1 MLNQEYPKFEKG
13 SFEGLEISLSE
24 PIVKINLRGKK
35 KEFFTKIGKIL
46 SIILPIEPNTS
57 SSNQQYSTLWLSP
70 DEWLVYF
77 NGEDRQLFNNLF
89 NEISKLN
96 FGSVVDVS
104 NQWICINI
112 KGNKTFDLLSSGSP
126 FNFNNFKKNK
136 NSVTQTLLNHTDVI
150 IHHKEINEINLFVR
164 RSFSEDLWLWIKDS
178 ARSVSYTHLTL
189 PTILRV

>member
-1 MLNQEYPKFEKG
+1 MLNQEYPKFEKS
-13 SFEGLEISLSE
+13 SFEGLEISIFE

-57 SSNQQYSTLWLSP
+57 SSNQQYNTLWLSP

-77 NGEDRQLFNNLF
+77 NGEDPQLFNNLF

-126 FNFNNFKKNK
+126 FNFEGFKKTK
-136 NSVTQTLLNHTDVI
+136 NSVTQTLVNHSDVI
-150 IHHKEINEINLFVR
+150 IHHIEINEINLFVR

-178 ARSVSYTHLTL
+178 ARF
-189 PTILRV
+189 I